1 MSTPIFLIGP
11 MASGKSAV
19 GTILARLLG
28 TTLIDTDA
36 RVVAAHGTIPEIFAA
51 HGEAGFRRFESQALA
66 DAVRP
71 HAQAGPCTDA
81 PEDPA
86 GRCAPAVVATGG
98 GSVLAEQNRAL
109 IARGFSVYLLTD
121 AATVA
126 PRIGADTTRP
136 LLGATPLESWSRIFA
151 ERSELYEATATL
163 CIDTRGRTAAQI
175 AEAILTA
182 YRDAGH

>member
-1 MSTPIFLIGP
+1 

-19 GTILARLLG
+19 GAILARLLG

-71 HAQAGPCTDA
+71 HAKAAHAKAA
-81 PEDPA
+81 PGIPA
-86 GRCAPAVVATGG
+86 PADRCAPAVVATGG
-98 GSVLAEQNRAL
+98 GSVLAAGNRDL
-109 IARGFSVYLLTD
+109 IATGFAVYLLTD
-121 AATVA
+121 AATVG

-163 CIDTRGRTAAQI
+163 RIDTRGRTAAQI

>member
-19 GTILARLLG
+19 GAILARLLG

-66 DAVRP
+66 EAVRP
-71 HAQAGPCTDA
+71 HAGAMPEADA
-81 PEDPA
+81 PA
-86 GRCAPAVVATGG
+86 APAVVATGG
-98 GSVLAEQNRAL
+98 GAVLAAGNRELVAS
-109 IARGFSVYLLTD
+109 GFAVYLLTD
-121 AATVA
+121 AETVA
-126 PRIGADTTRP
+126 PRIGTDTTRP
-136 LLGATPLESWSRIFA
+136 LLGATPLESWCRILA
-151 ERSELYEATATL
+151 ERSELYAATATL

>member
-66 DAVRP
+66 EAVRP
-71 HAQAGPCTDA
+71 HAEAGPDAAPSGHCT
-81 PEDPA
+81 
-86 GRCAPAVVATGG
+86 PAVVATGG
-98 GSVLAEQNRAL
+98 GAVLAPGNREL
-109 IARGFSVYLLTD
+109 IATGFAVYLLTD

-126 PRIGADTTRP
+126 PRIGTDTTRP

-163 CIDTRGRTAAQI
+163 RIDTRGRTAAQI

>member
-19 GTILARLLG
+19 GAILARLLG

-66 DAVRP
+66 EAVRP
-71 HAQAGPCTDA
+71 HAKAAPDADSAGP
-81 PEDPA
+81 
-86 GRCAPAVVATGG
+86 CAPAVVATGG
-98 GSVLAEQNRAL
+98 GSVLAPGNREL
-109 IARGFSVYLLTD
+109 IATGFAVYLLTD
-121 AATVA
+121 AATVG

>member
-19 GTILARLLG
+19 GAILARLLG

-66 DAVRP
+66 EAVRP
-71 HAQAGPCTDA
+71 HAKVA
-81 PEDPA
+81 PGADPA
-86 GRCAPAVVATGG
+86 GPCAPAVVATGG
-98 GSVLAEQNRAL
+98 GSVLAPGNREL
-109 IARGFSVYLLTD
+109 IATGFSVYLLTD
-121 AATVA
+121 AATVG

>member
-19 GTILARLLG
+19 GAILARLLG

-36 RVVAAHGTIPEIFAA
+36 VVVAANGPIPEIFAA
-51 HGEAGFRRFESQALA
+51 HGEAGFRRFEARALA
-66 DAVRP
+66 EAVRP
-71 HAQAGPCTDA
+71 DPDA
-81 PEDPA
+81 P
-86 GRCAPAVVATGG
+86 GAPAVVATGG
-98 GSVLAEQNRAL
+98 GSVLSAENRAV
-109 IARGFSVYLLTD
+109 IAGGFSVYLLTD

-136 LLGATPLESWSRIFA
+136 LLGATPMESWTRIFA
-151 ERSELYEATATL
+151 QRSGLYESIATL
-163 CIDTRGRTAAQI
+163 CIDTRGRAAEEI
-175 AEAILTA
+175 AESILTA

>member
-19 GTILARLLG
+19 GAILARLLG

-36 RVVAAHGTIPEIFAA
+36 RVVAAHGPIPVIFAA
-51 HGEAGFRRFESQALA
+51 HGERGFRRFEARALA

-71 HAQAGPCTDA
+71 GRENDAGA
-81 PEDPA
+81 A
-86 GRCAPAVVATGG
+86 VAAPAVVATGG
-98 GSVLAEQNRAL
+98 GSVLSAENRAV
-109 IARGFSVYLLTD
+109 IASGFSVYLLTD

-151 ERSELYEATATL
+151 QRSEFYEATATL
-163 CIDTRGRTAAQI
+163 CIDTRGKSAEEI
-175 AEAILTA
+175 AESILTA

>member
-19 GTILARLLG
+19 GAILARLLG

-66 DAVRP
+66 EAVRP
-71 HAQAGPCTDA
+71 HAQAA
-81 PEDPA
+81 PGADPA
-86 GRCAPAVVATGG
+86 GPCAPAVVATGG
-98 GSVLAEQNRAL
+98 GSVLAPGNREL
-109 IARGFSVYLLTD
+109 IATGFSVYLLTD
-121 AATVA
+121 AATVG